1 MKIDRFSKSSH
12 LAQSLTPICFTGQL
26 VRRLVE
32 KAAKALGFQNSTML
46 NQNFT
51 LEILFCKSPLLG
63 AWFNIFRAY
72 YARQKQC
79 SLKNVLHRIPYLRY
93 SMRTLSRNNNKRR

>member
-72 YARQKQC
+72 YARQ
-79 SLKNVLHRIPYLRY
+79 N
-93 SMRTLSRNNNKRR
+93 

>member
-51 LEILFCKSPLLG
+51 LEISTFGVHPECVDEPPT
-63 AWFNIFRAY
+63 FF
-72 YARQKQC
+72 AR
-79 SLKNVLHRIPYLRY
+79 
-93 SMRTLSRNNNKRR
+93 SR